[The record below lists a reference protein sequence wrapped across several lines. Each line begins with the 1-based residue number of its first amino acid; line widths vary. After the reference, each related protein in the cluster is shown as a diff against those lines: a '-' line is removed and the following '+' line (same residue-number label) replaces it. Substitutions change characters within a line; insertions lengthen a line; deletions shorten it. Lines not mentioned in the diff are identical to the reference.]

1 MDEVDQG
8 GPDEEMCLQK
18 SPGTAWFQ
26 VHESNGSFEAR
37 REFHGCGR
45 ISMCGVWSLG
55 LSKLSGP
62 SCKPVRLQTLEE
74 MAAVC
79 SLLPGRVLTWLFSS
93 AQTLPCALAIPR
105 EHA

>member
-1 MDEVDQG
+1 MVDEVDQG

-62 SCKPVRLQTLEE
+62 SCKPVRLQTLKRWLLS
-74 MAAVC
+74 VPC
-79 SLLPGRVLTWLFSS
+79 SQ
-93 AQTLPCALAIPR
+93 AEC
-105 EHA
+105 